1 MNEADKQHIHAR
13 YRAEKERGVKFF
25 PDVIYKDAV
34 IAFAIFIL
42 LIGLAAFVGVP
53 DEPPADPSDAAY
65 VPRPEWYFLFLF
77 ELLKFFP
84 GEIEFV
90 GTVIVPGAAVL
101 VLFLLPFFDRRRTR
115 HPLGRPWASGAMT
128 AVVVAM
134 IGLTVRAAMTTP
146 PQPESFGS
154 RYDER
159 LAAGEE
165 LYLTVCAECHQPEG
179 EGGEIKGVE
188 GMEGVILDP
197 INSRD
202 VLYTRTDETL
212 FNVIDYGQPDR
223 GMPPYGLA
231 NGGEL
236 TRQEID
242 AIVTF
247 LRSWDDRIVVERPVE
262 AIPALAE
269 GEIPDYETHVQ
280 PIFKRFCVACHRPG
294 RAQQNYLMTDYDS
307 VMTSGDH
314 APNVIA
320 GDLNSHLVR
329 MLQREDVP
337 EVGGPMPPSR
347 ALDPKKVDVIVRWIE
362 AGALPARTPEQMQR
376 STGAPRSP
384 APISPIATP
393 EQPPP

>member
-1 MNEADKQHIHAR
+1 MLNDADKQHIHAR
-13 YRAEKERGVKFF
+13 YQAEKERGVKFF
-25 PDVIYKDAV
+25 PDIIYKDAV
-34 IAFAIFIL
+34 IAFAIFVL

-65 VPRPEWYFLFLF
+65 VPRPEWYFLFMF

-84 GEIEFV
+84 GQIEFV

-101 VLFLLPFFDRRRTR
+101 ALFLLPFLDRRHTR

-128 AVVVAM
+128 VVVVAM
-134 IGLTVRAAMTTP
+134 IGLTVRATVTTP
-146 PQPESFGS
+146 PQPETFGS

-159 LAAGEE
+159 LVAGEE

-188 GMEGVILDP
+188 GMEGVVLDP

-202 VLYTRTDETL
+202 VLYTRTDET
-212 FNVIDYGQPDR
+212 FYNVIDYGQPDR

-236 TRQEID
+236 TKQQID

-247 LRSWDDRIVVERPVE
+247 LRSWDDRIVVEKPAE
-262 AIPALAE
+262 TIPALAE
-269 GEIPDYETHVQ
+269 GEIPDYERHVQ

-307 VMTSGDH
+307 VMTSGDN

-320 GDLNSHLVR
+320 GDLTNHVVR
-329 MLQREDVP
+329 MLNREDVP

-347 ALDPKKVDVIVRWIE
+347 ALDPKNVDVIVRWIE
-362 AGALPARTPEQMQR
+362 AGALPARTPEQALRPTEVM
-376 STGAPRSP
+376 SP
-384 APISPIATP
+384 TETVVTP
-393 EQPPP
+393 